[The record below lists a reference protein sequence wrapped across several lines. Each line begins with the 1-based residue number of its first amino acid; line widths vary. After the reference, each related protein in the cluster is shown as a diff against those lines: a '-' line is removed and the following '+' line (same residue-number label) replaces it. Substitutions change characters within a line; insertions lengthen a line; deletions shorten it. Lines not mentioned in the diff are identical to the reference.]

1 MKQIT
6 KRLHPNQ
13 DLRKEIENM
22 VKESGVKAGVL
33 LSIVGS
39 LKTAVLRMPQLESD
53 VHKTK
58 EWSGPLEIVG
68 STATLSKNGSH
79 IHISV
84 CDEEGNVFGGHL
96 KEGCIL
102 RTGAE
107 VVIGVFDDIEYT
119 RARDEETG
127 FDELEI

>member
-1 MKQIT
+1 
-6 KRLHPNQ
+6 
-13 DLRKEIENM
+13 
-22 VKESGVKAGVL
+22 VKAGVL

-39 LKTAVLRMPQLESD
+39 LKSAVLRMPQLESD
-53 VHKTK
+53 LHKIK
-58 EWSGPLEIVG
+58 EWNVPLEIAG
-68 STATLSKNGSH
+68 STATLSQNGSY

-84 CDEEGNVFGGHL
+84 CDEEGNVFGRHL

-107 VVIGVFDDIEYT
+107 IVIGVFDDIEYK
-119 RARDEETG
+119 RVRDEETG